1 MEVSTWCQ
9 VDITVREN
17 ENEDNNVNKKGGG
30 GDAEGGYN
38 NLSLRIPCR
47 IRHTNSNLD
56 DQEEQEM
63 MQDNYV
69 QPLNELL
76 NNNNNVEGGGENQEI
91 YANYDIQTTLFPTND
106 ILSDLKTVSLDMEE
120 RVRKIKEL
128 PIVQSIKESAA
139 LSNNK

>member
-1 MEVSTWCQ
+1 
-9 VDITVREN
+9 
-17 ENEDNNVNKKGGG
+17 
-30 GDAEGGYN
+30 
-38 NLSLRIPCR
+38 
-47 IRHTNSNLD
+47 
-56 DQEEQEM
+56 M

-128 PIVQSIKESAA
+128 STIQLIKESAA